1 MFSSG
6 GRILVESARR
16 AVAEKAMGAV
26 RSFVALRGILF
37 ASGLL
42 DLPFVLMLALLLPT
56 LLATVAFFFGVS
68 LQGWMFWAGLAPALA
83 FAGMHSKRCLALFC
97 VTVLAACA
105 SASYVFA
112 YSSWDS
118 AICHWSLTHALCEG
132 WNPVLGATDA
142 QLADVIGKDTC
153 SFIHMLCAPKFPA
166 TISALAAKGLGLFCG
181 IGFADLMLFA
191 LCFLVCFRFMRTEV
205 AASRV
210 VSAMASLL
218 MAAPLE
224 LMRQTLQGY
233 VDYCRYAGIVV
244 GVMSYLIWRRS
255 GRLADLLLF
264 LLGFVVAAISKSGA
278 LVWLIVAYVA
288 AFVMHCRSIGFRRA
302 MLGALLLFAL
312 LGFSP
317 YVTEW
322 IHNGSPF
329 YPAHTFDSG
338 KDVVDLC
345 RDQLSSATRNPA
357 ALKMGWL
364 SRVVYAWV
372 SPDLAVAACKWWY
385 SDPNFNPVFKNP
397 FVNGL
402 SNGFLHW
409 LWFCALAFCFIRNR
423 SVWIVGGVAVAIVLL
438 LPCKYMGFY
447 RYAPEITI
455 LPPLCLATLTQTPF
469 RWKRLSKV
477 VKVGS
482 TAMLG
487 YMCVYAAL
495 FALSWFGLQLGM
507 EAARQRAF
515 VSLGSGHAG
524 YRIGRPLNEKLKLV
538 CTGRTLAAANL
549 ECADDAEQLTLAEL
563 HFAPPETFDLGLI
576 PGKSVQES
584 RALRDGQ
591 IRAKP
596 IYFSYYNSLFSP
608 FTDFGRWK
616 KYRFGL
622 EDVPHP
628 VRRP

>member
-1 MFSSG
+1 M
-6 GRILVESARR
+6 LVEKAREGVR
-16 AVAEKAMGAV
+16 ALDV
-26 RSFVALRGILF
+26 LRGRLRDN
-37 ASGLL
+37 GLL
-42 DLPFVLMLALLLPT
+42 DLPFVLMLALLLPA
-56 LLATVAFFFGVS
+56 LMATVAFFFGIA
-68 LQGWMFWAGLAPALA
+68 LQGWMFWAGLALPLA
-83 FAGMHSKRCLALFC
+83 FSGMHSKRCLAVFSA
-97 VTVLAACA
+97 TVFAACA
-105 SASYVFA
+105 SAAYVFA

-118 AICHWSLTHALCEG
+118 AICHWPLMHALCEG
-132 WNPVLGATDA
+132 WNPVLGATDE
-142 QLADVIGKDTC
+142 QLAAIVGKDAC
-153 SFIHMLCAPKFPA
+153 SFIHVLCAPKFPG
-166 TISALAAKGLGLFCG
+166 TIAALAAKGLGLFCG

-191 LCFLVCFRFMRTEV
+191 VCFLVCFRFLRTEV
-205 AASRV
+205 DASRA

-233 VDYCRYAGIVV
+233 VDYCRYAGIII
-244 GVMSYLIWRRS
+244 GVLSYLLWRRS
-255 GRLADLLLF
+255 GRLSDLLLF
-264 LLGFVVAAISKSGA
+264 LLGFVVAAVSKSGA
-278 LVWLIVAYVA
+278 LLWLIVAFAVA
-288 AFVMHCRSIGFRRA
+288 SVLHGRSIGFRRA
-302 MLGALLLFAL
+302 MLGTILLFAV

-329 YPAHTFDSG
+329 YPAHSFDSG
-338 KDVVDLC
+338 KAVVDLC

-402 SNGFLHW
+402 ADGFLHW

-423 SVWIVGGVAVAIVLL
+423 SVWIAGGVAVAIILL

-455 LPPLCLATLTQTPF
+455 LPPLCLAALTRTPF
-469 RWKRLSKV
+469 RWKRLSTSV
-477 VKVGS
+477 RVGA
-482 TAMLG
+482 TVMLG
-487 YMCVYAAL
+487 YMCAYAAL
-495 FALSWFGLQLGM
+495 FALSWFGLLLGM

-515 VSLGSGHAG
+515 ASLGAGHAG
-524 YRIGRPLNEKLKLV
+524 YRIGAPLNAKLKLA
-538 CTGRTLAAANL
+538 CTGRTLAAADL
-549 ECADDAEQLTLAEL
+549 ESADGTGAALAEI

-576 PGKSVQES
+576 PGRSIQES
-584 RALRDGQ
+584 RALRDEQ

-596 IYFSYYNSLFSP
+596 IFFSYYNSLFSP
-608 FTDFGRWK
+608 FTNFGRWK
-616 KYRFGL
+616 KYRFGPR
-622 EDVPHP
+622 DVPHP
-628 VRRP
+628 IRSR